1 MVWVNEKLIILN
13 RVTVYKHNTPP
24 KKLITFNSES

>member
-13 RVTVYKHNTPP
+13 RVTVYKHNTP
-24 KKLITFNSES
+24 KKINYFQ

>member
-24 KKLITFNSES
+24 QKINYFQ